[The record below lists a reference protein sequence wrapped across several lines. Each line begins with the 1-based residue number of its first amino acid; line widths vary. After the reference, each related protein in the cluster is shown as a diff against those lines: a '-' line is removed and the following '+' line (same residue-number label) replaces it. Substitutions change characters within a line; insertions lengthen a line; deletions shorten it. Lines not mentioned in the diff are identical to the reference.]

1 MLIYALCSRGPRL
14 LWWSDNGKSLSIQL
28 TLKPCQVAITLV
40 PQELYELSFRWKDS
54 FRDIWDGR
62 KQQKRYQLSLRHS
75 ATAEHSRLCESERKP
90 RSCQT
95 EASFHHVPVLEKT
108 PPSSISPVIFSRK
121 FLGGQ
126 EKLSSFWRVTIT
138 WLGKGISSAI
148 QYWLWN
154 TTSFKHRTLTTPF
167 IYLEPRESQPHFR
180 PIFD

>member
-1 MLIYALCSRGPRL
+1 MGSLCQFNLPWNPVRSPSHWCHRSCMNSAFDGRTPSGTFGMGGSNRKGTSCCWNIPPQQSTAGSVNL
-14 LWWSDNGKSLSIQL
+14 KESPDHAKQKLLSIMSQS
-28 TLKPCQVAITLV
+28 LK
-40 PQELYELSFRWKDS
+40 
-54 FRDIWDGR
+54 
-62 KQQKRYQLSLRHS
+62 
-75 ATAEHSRLCESERKP
+75 
-90 RSCQT
+90 
-95 EASFHHVPVLEKT
+95 KT